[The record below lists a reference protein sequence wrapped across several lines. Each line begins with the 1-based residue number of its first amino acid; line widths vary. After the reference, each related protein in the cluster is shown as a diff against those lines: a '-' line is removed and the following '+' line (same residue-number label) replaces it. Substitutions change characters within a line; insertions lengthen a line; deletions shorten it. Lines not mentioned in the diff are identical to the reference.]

1 MKKFLLTYADEALLN
16 LREIVAFIGK
26 DNIQKAIEYRQGV
39 EKVISNLSEFPYSGK
54 QVGKSKSE
62 RVCFY
67 WNHKIY
73 YSVKERSETV
83 EIKYISHSTM
93 KERE

>member
-1 MKKFLLTYADEALLN
+1 MKEFLLVYSDEALFN
-16 LREIVAFIGK
+16 LREIVVFIGA

-39 EKVISNLSEFPYSGK
+39 EEVISNLSAFPYSGK
-54 QVGKSKSE
+54 QTGKLKSE

-73 YSVKERSETV
+73 YSVKERSCTV
-83 EIKYISHSTM
+83 EIKYISHGAR

>member
-1 MKKFLLTYADEALLN
+1 MKDFSLAYSDEALSN
-16 LREIVAFIGK
+16 LQDIVLFIGA
-26 DNIQKAIEYRQGV
+26 DNIQKAIEYRQGI
-39 EKVISNLSEFPYSGK
+39 EKTISNLKKFPYLGK

-73 YSVKERSETV
+73 YSVKERSSKI
-83 EIKYISHSTM
+83 EIIYISHGAM
-93 KERE
+93 KER